1 MFEQLQVEYN
11 KRTSIT
17 NATFFIVD
25 FDSKP
30 DELEITV
37 EEMPRFGRIYLGETP
52 MSQQQQQ
59 QQQPTANSKSG
70 NKFYYSDVLE
80 QLVSY
85 RLDDKHAQQDE
96 MRLRISDGLHSTV
109 AKYVITRVFNAKNL
123 PVVEKNEGLQ
133 AISGESFFLN
143 FFLFYLSL
151 FIKS

>member
-37 EEMPRFGRIYLGETP
+37 EELPRFGRVYLGETP
-52 MSQQQQQ
+52 LSQQQ
-59 QQQPTANSKSG
+59 TTNSKSAT
-70 NKFYYSDVLE
+70 NKFYYSDVLD

-133 AISGESFFLN
+133 AISGEFFLS
-143 FFLFYLSL
+143 SL
-151 FIKS
+151 IF